1 MAEILKQH
9 IAMLGGDTIENRMA
23 RMEGSSG
30 DKEGEGKVKEKE
42 TADDPQFVR
51 DLLNLHDKFIKV
63 VNSEFCG
70 NALFQKA
77 LKDAFVEVV
86 NRDTGKFKS
95 ADLLSS
101 FCDTVLKTGSSE
113 KLSDTEMEEQ
123 LEKTV
128 QMFSY
133 LTDKDFF
140 AEIYRYIYKYMHVLV
155 FMSDSS

>member
-9 IAMLGGDTIENRMA
+9 IATLGSDIIEQRMA
-23 RMEGSSG
+23 RMEGG
-30 DKEGEGKVKEKE
+30 DKEGEGKEKEKE

-51 DLLNLHDKFIKV
+51 DLLDLHDKFITV
-63 VNSEFCG
+63 VNREFCG

-101 FCDTVLKTGSSE
+101 FCDRVLKTGSSE

-140 AEIYRYIYKYMHVLV
+140 AEIYR
-155 FMSDSS
+155 